1 MISWAFLIMLPSD
14 KCDTT
19 LFMIYA
25 NIDRYRTLI
34 DTVRQQAIT
43 WTNTNLDLFHHGPIS
58 KREYLYLGAN
68 FTYCVLAWWCYWLF
82 VQGIHRSPVNSLHK
96 GQWRGALMFS
106 LICTWTNRW
115 VSNKNASDSRCHH
128 AHYDV
133 TVMGLVPHSVQ
144 KWLKSAVFLV
154 TFGSV
159 FGVKSVYRRGAVH
172 TIQ

>member
-1 MISWAFLIMLPSD
+1 MISWAFLIMLPSG

-68 FTYCVLAWWCYWLF
+68 FTYCVLAWWCYQMETFSALLELIGTYTNHCEH
-82 VQGIHRSPVNSLHK
+82 VQSNMTIRSLRIVLQRTESLQT
-96 GQWRGALMFS
+96 GVESQCE
-106 LICTWTNRW
+106 CTTNRCECRAMRYEPIGTDTNW
-115 VSNKNASDSRCHH
+115 
-128 AHYDV
+128 YDV
-133 TVMGLVPHSVQ
+133 
-144 KWLKSAVFLV
+144 
-154 TFGSV
+154 
-159 FGVKSVYRRGAVH
+159 RRCN
-172 TIQ
+172 TTQYE